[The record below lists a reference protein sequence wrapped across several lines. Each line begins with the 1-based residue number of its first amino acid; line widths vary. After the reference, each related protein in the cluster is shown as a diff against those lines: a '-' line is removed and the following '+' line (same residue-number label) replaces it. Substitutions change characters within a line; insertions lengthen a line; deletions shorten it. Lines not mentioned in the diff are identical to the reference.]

1 MPVKKSTRIRKGSVI
16 NGNRIFTR
24 IERRLVVPAVSSSYP
39 TLGNAYKHGGY
50 EIDHASKLVRT
61 GKHYYD
67 SKAEIPKG
75 MRMSTAGEELAM
87 QLNYEIFGEILKR
100 ATQEGIRKG
109 GGQADLGI
117 VDQPEVLMSM
127 LRTYAKNEREKEAI
141 RYVLSIEG
149 HDVMKKGADPR
160 KAEVF
165 NDLFGRKNGGWY
177 AWQLTETC
185 LRVPKGRK
193 ADKYETDAQGR
204 KYWVRTA
211 LVSDKEVGEVL
222 VPEGGGRLVAEWD
235 EVSGVPRVT
244 VENQDWPHNPY
255 TTHFDFNST
264 PDKDSTSGHYDV
276 AVERG
281 GRWPHAV
288 GGRCLYVAVAY
299 RRWFAV
305 SLGGFRLVRGSL
317 PQIVKN

>member
-1 MPVKKSTRIRKGSVI
+1 M
-16 NGNRIFTR
+16 
-24 IERRLVVPAVSSSYP
+24 
-39 TLGNAYKHGGY
+39 
-50 EIDHASKLVRT
+50 
-61 GKHYYD
+61 
-67 SKAEIPKG
+67 
-75 MRMSTAGEELAM
+75 
-87 QLNYEIFGEILKR
+87 
-100 ATQEGIRKG
+100 
-109 GGQADLGI
+109 
-117 VDQPEVLMSM
+117 
-127 LRTYAKNEREKEAI
+127 
-141 RYVLSIEG
+141 
-149 HDVMKKGADPR
+149 
-160 KAEVF
+160 
-165 NDLFGRKNGGWY
+165 
-177 AWQLTETC
+177 TETC
-185 LRVPKGRK
+185 LRVPKGRN
-193 ADKYETDAQGR
+193 ASKYETDAQGR

-317 PQIVKN
+317 PQIEKELVEKPMAETAAELIQQLDPREIEQAFLERVRTDYRSMPHSDFLKKYELQ